1 MHLARHD
8 SCHKQPLD
16 ISGGSATEVTMS
28 PAGGAGEMH
37 HAVPFEVI
45 VTAGSDGVGTLQL
58 SLPKLGMTPSG
69 RESGGRADYD
79 PSSPDPV
86 ASTGSCG
93 RFPVSR
99 QGLQIRVSGLNTAQA
114 NQK

>member
-1 MHLARHD
+1 MPGRAAHSRVHLAGHD

-69 RESGGRADYD
+69 RDSVGGRITIQALRTRWLR
-79 PSSPDPV
+79 PDPAV
-86 ASTGSCG
+86 GFLCHV
-93 RFPVSR
+93 RVSR
-99 QGLQIRVSGLNTAQA
+99 FGSRV
-114 NQK
+114 